1 MYYRSRYPDNSD
13 EPLTAIYD
21 AITDYVARILLI
33 SGFQKDHKEAT
44 TMVLELLKKE
54 MKYLYKL
61 ITNLSAKVKEHAS
74 LANHELFLIPS
85 SKEFDEKTMHNQG
98 TVRVPKM
105 KNARENQKVLC
116 TVELGVKSIT
126 NPTKLDERSNGKVD
140 EVIVT
145 KAVVVFE
152 EEAEFL

>member
-1 MYYRSRYPDNSD
+1 
-13 EPLTAIYD
+13 
-21 AITDYVARILLI
+21 
-33 SGFQKDHKEAT
+33 
-44 TMVLELLKKE
+44 MVLELLKKE
-54 MKYLYKL
+54 MKHLYKL

-74 LANHELFLIPS
+74 LANHELFPIPS

-140 EVIVT
+140 EVIMT

-152 EEAEFL
+152 EEVEFL